1 MHKKF
6 LISVIVPTYNR
17 TKYICTALESIL
29 SQTYPNYEII
39 VVDDGSEKETQRV
52 LEKYAGKIKYIYQ
65 KHAGLS
71 AALNTGLKNSSGEL
85 IGFLD
90 DDDLWADRLFE
101 EVYQIF
107 ADSDTDIV
115 FFDRR
120 FLKDNLKRELLDL
133 NPVPEEFLSDFESTA
148 ILEKLFERNF
158 IPINTAIVKRKCFDE
173 VGLFDVSLKTCMDWD
188 IWIKMSYA
196 GLKFRYSNKVLAFI
210 RVHEDQMS
218 KDRIS
223 MILGEVKVLEKAERN
238 SPKIKKESAILLSER
253 ISDLYFQ
260 VGVMLMDKGSKMK
273 SRYYLLKSLKRKFPR
288 DLRYY
293 IKLLAG
299 FK

>member
-71 AALNTGLKNSSGEL
+71 AALNTGLKNSNGEL

-90 DDDLWADRLFE
+90 DDDLWSNTLFE
-101 EVYQIF
+101 KVCQVF
-107 ADSDTDIV
+107 TDSDADIV

-120 FLKDNLKRELLDL
+120 FLKDSQTQELLDL
-133 NPVPEEFLSDFESTA
+133 NPVPEEFLSDFEPTA

-188 IWIKMSYA
+188 IWIKMYQ
-196 GLKFRYSNKVLAFI
+196 RQI
-210 RVHEDQMS
+210 
-218 KDRIS
+218 
-223 MILGEVKVLEKAERN
+223 
-238 SPKIKKESAILLSER
+238 
-253 ISDLYFQ
+253 
-260 VGVMLMDKGSKMK
+260 
-273 SRYYLLKSLKRKFPR
+273 
-288 DLRYY
+288 
-293 IKLLAG
+293 